1 MAHKVWALMADSGTG
16 MDEQYYQV
24 AAPRSWGERLAVVAR
39 DRIYADILR
48 HCRPA
53 PDETIL
59 DVGVSDVVTDAA
71 NMLERKYPHPERI
84 TAAGLGE
91 GGAFKAAYPKVRYRR
106 IEANRPL
113 PFADKAFDIATS
125 NAVLEHVGSV
135 PHQAAFVRELS
146 RVAKRV
152 FISVPNRY
160 FPIEH
165 HTAIPLLHFW
175 TKGFGLACRWLGK
188 ADWADERNLILMSWQ
203 HLASLVPEGSVPVI
217 GYTGIRLGGFSSNLF
232 LYIISAARRGQGGR
246 TGRGG
251 RNRPKGHQVLAAQGV
266 PPI

>member
-1 MAHKVWALMADSGTG
+1 MAHKVLALMAESGTG
-16 MDEQYYQV
+16 TDEQYYQV

-39 DRIYADILR
+39 DRIYVDILR

-71 NMLERKYPHPERI
+71 NMLERKYPHPDRI

-91 GGAFKAAYPKVRYRR
+91 GVAFKAAYPKVAYRR

-175 TKGFGLACRWLGK
+175 TKSFGLACRWLGK

-203 HLASLVPEGSVPVI
+203 HLASLAPQDLVAKGSAPVI
-217 GYTGIRLGGFSSNLF
+217 GHTGIRLGGFSSNLF
-232 LYIISAARRGQGGR
+232 LYIDDSPGAER
-246 TGRGG
+246 
-251 RNRPKGHQVLAAQGV
+251 
-266 PPI
+266 

>member
-1 MAHKVWALMADSGTG
+1 MAPKVMAHIADTGSG

-24 AAPRSWGERLAVVAR
+24 ASPRSWGERLAVVAR
-39 DRIYADILR
+39 DRIYVDILR

-71 NMLERKYPHPERI
+71 NMLERKYPHPEHI

-91 GGAFKAAYPKVRYRR
+91 GAAFKAAYPKVTYRR

-135 PHQAAFVRELS
+135 PHQMAFVRELS
-146 RVAKRV
+146 RVANRV

-160 FPIEH
+160 FPVEH

-175 TKGFGLACRWLGK
+175 TKSFGLACRGLGK
-188 ADWADERNLILMSWQ
+188 SEWADERNLILMSRQ
-203 HLASLVPEGSVPVI
+203 HLASLAPQGSAPAV
-217 GYTGIRLGGFSSNLF
+217 GHTGIRLGAFSSNLF
-232 LYIISAARRGQGGR
+232 LYIDGSA
-246 TGRGG
+246 
-251 RNRPKGHQVLAAQGV
+251 GHG
-266 PPI
+266 P

>member
-1 MAHKVWALMADSGTG
+1 MASKAMPQIADAGI
-16 MDEQYYQV
+16 DEQYYQV
-24 AAPRSWGERLAVVAR
+24 AAPRTPGERLAVVAR

-91 GGAFKAAYPKVRYRR
+91 GEAFRAAYPKVAYRR

-113 PFADKAFDIATS
+113 PFADRAFDVATS

-135 PHQAAFVRELS
+135 PHQLAFVRELA

-160 FPIEH
+160 FPVEH

-175 TKGFGLACRWLGK
+175 TKSFGLACGWLGK
-188 ADWADERNLILMSWQ
+188 AEWADERNLILMSRR
-203 HLASLVPEGSVPVI
+203 HLASLAPSGDGPVV

-232 LYIISAARRGQGGR
+232 LYIGGSAGTDLRSAG
-246 TGRGG
+246 
-251 RNRPKGHQVLAAQGV
+251 
-266 PPI
+266 

>member
-1 MAHKVWALMADSGTG
+1 MAHKVTANIVDTGPG

-48 HCRPA
+48 RCCPT

-71 NMLERKYPHPERI
+71 NMLERKYLYPERI

-91 GGAFKAAYPKVRYRR
+91 GAAFKAAYPKVTYRR

-135 PHQAAFVRELS
+135 PHQMAFVRELS

-160 FPIEH
+160 FPVEH

-175 TKGFGLACRWLGK
+175 TKSFALACGWLGK
-188 ADWADERNLILMSWQ
+188 ADWADERNLILMSRQ
-203 HLASLVPEGSVPVI
+203 HLASLTPEGIAPVI
-217 GYTGIRLGGFSSNLF
+217 GYTGIRLGPFSSNLF
-232 LYIISAARRGQGGR
+232 LLLDGSLGAGR
-246 TGRGG
+246 
-251 RNRPKGHQVLAAQGV
+251 
-266 PPI
+266 

>member
-1 MAHKVWALMADSGTG
+1 MAHKVTANIVDTGPG

-48 HCRPA
+48 HCRLA

-71 NMLERKYPHPERI
+71 NMLERKYPQPERI
-84 TAAGLGE
+84 TAVGLGE
-91 GGAFKAAYPKVRYRR
+91 GVAFKAAYPKVTYRR
-106 IEANRPL
+106 IEPNRPL

-175 TKGFGLACRWLGK
+175 TKSFELACRWLGK
-188 ADWADERNLILMSWQ
+188 ADWADERNLILMSWKRLSA
-203 HLASLVPEGSVPVI
+203 LAPEGVVPVI
-217 GYTGIRLGGFSSNLF
+217 GYTGIMLGPFSSNLF
-232 LYIISAARRGQGGR
+232 LYIDGSPGAER
-246 TGRGG
+246 
-251 RNRPKGHQVLAAQGV
+251 
-266 PPI
+266 